1 MHAIHTDL
9 WVFEVEGDDLN
20 AQEVVDVL
28 LAWLDGE
35 VEVKKIVE
43 GDSYRRNEVDEHTGQ
58 LALRRRVKS
67 QIHRHTLAPVELM
80 TFVAVTQPADKWP
93 SLPLLLPSVTFASQV
108 LGKP

>member
-43 GDSYRRNEVDEHTGQ
+43 GDSYRRN
-58 LALRRRVKS
+58 
-67 QIHRHTLAPVELM
+67 
-80 TFVAVTQPADKWP
+80 
-93 SLPLLLPSVTFASQV
+93 
-108 LGKP
+108 